1 MKLPIRRM
9 SRWMKIIFQDM
20 DLIKKEMFLGSS
32 PDHKNRNFCLFVDRA
47 VGYAAK
53 ERGS

>member
-9 SRWMKIIFQDM
+9 SRCMKIIFQDM

-47 VGYAAK
+47 VGNAAK